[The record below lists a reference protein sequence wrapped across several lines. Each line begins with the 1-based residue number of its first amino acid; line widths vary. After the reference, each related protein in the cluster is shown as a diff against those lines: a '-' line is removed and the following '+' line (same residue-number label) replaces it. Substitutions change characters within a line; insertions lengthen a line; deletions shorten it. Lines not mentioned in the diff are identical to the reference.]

1 TNKFIVYDSD
11 GSVYGYVKQ
20 KGSFLRPKFYI
31 LDENHE
37 IILNIEGPLCI
48 LDGPCFPRNQNFRL
62 LTLDERIEIG
72 KIQKEYSGFVKE
84 MFTAADKFG
93 IEFPVDLSVKIKA
106 TLIGALFLI
115 VSLNNT

>member
-1 TNKFIVYDSD
+1 M
-11 GSVYGYVKQ
+11 
-20 KGSFLRPKFYI
+20 
-31 LDENHE
+31 
-37 IILNIEGPLCI
+37 
-48 LDGPCFPRNQNFRL
+48 
-62 LTLDERIEIG
+62 TLDERIEIG

-93 IEFPVDLSVKIKA
+93 IECKHCSSLKYLIYKFVYSSVPVDLSVKIKA